1 MFTTAKRAGWHVPE
15 PRAKGV
21 VGARG
26 NSATPFQ
33 GVPPVRCSGFTLL
46 ECMVAGVLL
55 AATAL
60 LCLQTIAATTA
71 ARRAEG
77 RRQTAVLE
85 ASNLMERLATR
96 PWAELTTEG
105 AKDVTLGEEA
115 KRTLPG
121 AQLDVRVDDETSE
134 PAAKRITVSI
144 TYDGPGGE
152 PVRPARLVAWR
163 YRAAEE
169 PKP

>member
-1 MFTTAKRAGWHVPE
+1 MKR
-15 PRAKGV
+15 R
-21 VGARG
+21 
-26 NSATPFQ
+26 
-33 GVPPVRCSGFTLL
+33 GFTLL

-55 AATAL
+55 GATAL

-77 RRQTAVLE
+77 RRQTALLE
-85 ASNLMERLATR
+85 ASNLMERLAAR

-115 KRTLPG
+115 KQTLPG
-121 AQLDVRVDDETSE
+121 AQLDVRVDDETPE

>member
-1 MFTTAKRAGWHVPE
+1 M
-15 PRAKGV
+15 
-21 VGARG
+21 
-26 NSATPFQ
+26 
-33 GVPPVRCSGFTLL
+33 
-46 ECMVAGVLL
+46 
-55 AATAL
+55 
-60 LCLQTIAATTA
+60 
-71 ARRAEG
+71 
-77 RRQTAVLE
+77 
-85 ASNLMERLATR
+85 
-96 PWAELTTEG
+96 
-105 AKDVTLGEEA
+105 TLGEEA